1 MTESRRVPSS
11 GAPGPLQE
19 ALAGGKLAASGHPAL
34 LQYSPGRPN
43 AHANPSPPLPLISL
57 PQKKA
62 LAVLLA
68 ILSGPL
74 ASRGATAAPADAATP
89 ASQLSVQQRDFMTW
103 RFGMFI
109 HFNLGTFA
117 DTDWAGGYEDPSLF
131 NPTRLDCGQWADAAK
146 AAGMTYLVLTVKHTE
161 GIALYDS
168 AVTDHDITMF
178 RNFRGGKGDIVR
190 EFVNACR
197 SRGLKVGFY
206 YCFPGDYSD
215 EAHRNAPPP
224 NKPNL
229 HGLPVEAAGDYVA
242 FMKRQLAEML
252 QNYGPVDLLW
262 VDQYENK
269 YTKDRWP
276 EVMAFIR
283 SLQPRCVL
291 LANNARNLSDSD
303 VLSYEYPWKSE
314 MPPRDNLLPAEVCDT
329 IQTGARWFWREVRQ
343 PSDLQAAA
351 DVAAR
356 ARECNGRNANYL
368 LDVPPDRDGLIS
380 GPQLARLQEIG
391 ALLRSNGTTSRVTP

>member
-1 MTESRRVPSS
+1 LP
-11 GAPGPLQE
+11 PIPLTPKS
-19 ALAGGKLAASGHPAL
+19 ALVLWSTILACFLAAPC
-34 LQYSPGRPN
+34 
-43 AHANPSPPLPLISL
+43 
-57 PQKKA
+57 
-62 LAVLLA
+62 
-68 ILSGPL
+68 
-74 ASRGATAAPADAATP
+74 AAGADAQP
-89 ASQLSVQQRDFMTW
+89 APRLSDQQRDFMKW

-117 DTDWAGGYEDPSLF
+117 DRDWAGGYEDPGLF
-131 NPTRLDCGQWADAAK
+131 NPARLDCGQWADAAK

-168 AVTDHDITMF
+168 AATDHDIALF

-190 EFVNACR
+190 EFVDACR
-197 SRGLKVGFY
+197 SRGLKVGLY

-215 EAHRNAPPP
+215 EAHGNAPPP

-229 HGLPVEAAGDYVA
+229 HGLPAEAAGDYVG

-252 QNYGPVDLLW
+252 TNYGPVDLLW
-262 VDQYENK
+262 IDQYANK
-269 YTKDRWP
+269 YTEGRWQ
-276 EVMAFIR
+276 EMLAFVR
-283 SLQPRCVL
+283 SLQPRCLV
-291 LANNARNLSDSD
+291 LANNARDLRDSD

-314 MPPRDNLLPAEVCDT
+314 LPPRDNALPAEVCDT

-351 DVAAR
+351 DVEAR
-356 ARECNGRNANYL
+356 VRECNARNANYL

-380 GPQLARLQEIG
+380 GPQLARLREIG
-391 ALLRSNGTTSRVTP
+391 ALLRSNGTAGRSTP